1 MHNKTERNMDKEKK
15 SARNEIKDTL
25 LLSNTLLLQLNVV

>member
-1 MHNKTERNMDKEKK
+1 MHNKTERNMEKENK

-25 LLSNTLLLQLNVV
+25 LLQIPYYSSLM